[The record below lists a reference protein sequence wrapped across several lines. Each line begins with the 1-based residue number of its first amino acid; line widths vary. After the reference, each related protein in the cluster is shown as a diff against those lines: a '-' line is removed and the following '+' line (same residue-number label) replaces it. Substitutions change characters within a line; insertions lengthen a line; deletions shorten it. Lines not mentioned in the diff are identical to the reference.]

1 MSKFYTN
8 VYSGYDKILLRER
21 ENGKSVQKT
30 IEFKPSV
37 WIETDK
43 DSEYKTISGHPVS
56 RLEFED
62 NSDYREFVNNHSG
75 IENFRI
81 HGTIGFEYQFISQQY
96 SDIANYNFD
105 DLDIMYIDIE
115 TTCENGFPSIELAS
129 ESVISIAIKT
139 NKQKHVVFCLGS
151 YKHPDDSVQV
161 FSFEDESE
169 LLTKFLDY
177 ISAEPPDILT
187 GWNIKFFDIPYL
199 LNRIKEILTV
209 KDFKRISP
217 WKTIKQKTVNY
228 KNKDHLVYDIVGIS
242 TIDYLEL
249 YQKFTYVTRESYS
262 LNSIAHIELN
272 ESKMTYD
279 EYESISDFYK
289 KNFQKFV
296 EYNIQDVD
304 LVVRLESKLKL
315 LELAVALAY
324 SAGVNFTDVFS
335 QVKTWDVIIYNY
347 LIRKKIVI
355 PPKKG
360 LKKEEQYAGAYVK
373 DPLLGM
379 HDWVVS
385 FDLNSLYPHI
395 IMQYNIS
402 PETKLNTK
410 LWRRN
415 KINPEFILKQNNSTE
430 PLQETELAKQENVT
444 FAANGIAFNRDETGF
459 LADLMKSMYEDR
471 KKYKNLM
478 LKSQSELERMGNTC
492 TLAQRKKL
500 EYEISK
506 YRNFQMV
513 KKIQLNSAYGAIGNE
528 FFRFFDVELAEA
540 ITLSGQLSIQW
551 IGQSLNR
558 HLNKLFKTVDVDY
571 IIASDTDSVYLRL
584 APAVKQALKNS
595 DDVQRGVDFLNNF
608 SEKILEPFIT
618 KEFDNLAKIMNAKE
632 NMMFMSRE
640 VIANKG
646 LWTAKKRYI
655 LNVWDSEGIRYT
667 EPKLKIMGI
676 ETTRSST
683 PEIIRKELKDCIN
696 IIMNKTEE
704 DLISHIQEFKKKF
717 KTFNPEKIA
726 FPRTVNGISFYRDGN
741 SIYKKNTPIAVKGAL
756 IYNWTIQKMEL
767 GKKYKPISDGDKIK
781 FIYLKIPNPFG
792 GIKGTDHVLS
802 FSTII
807 PKEFDLDDY
816 IDYDTQFEKS
826 FIDPL
831 VGVLKTI
838 GWNTEKQN
846 TLESLFN

>member
-8 VYSGYDKILLRER
+8 VHSAYDKILLRER

-30 IEFKPSV
+30 IQFKPSV
-37 WIETDK
+37 WIESDK
-43 DSEYKTISGHPVS
+43 SSEYKSIDGKSVS
-56 RLEFED
+56 RLEFAD
-62 NSDYREFVNNHSG
+62 NSDYREFIRSHTG
-75 IENFRI
+75 IDNFRI
-81 HGTIGFEYQFISQQY
+81 HGAIGFEYQFISQQY
-96 SDIANYNFD
+96 SDIADYKFD

-115 TTCENGFPSIELAS
+115 TTCEEGFPSIEMPT
-129 ESVISIAIKT
+129 ESVICIGIKT
-139 NKQKHVVFCLGS
+139 NKQKNVVFCLGQ
-151 YKHPDDSVQV
+151 YTHIDQTVQV
-161 FSFEDESE
+161 FSYDDEAE
-169 LLTKFLDY
+169 MLTAFLDY
-177 ISAEPPDILT
+177 VSAEPPDIIT
-187 GWNIKFFDIPYL
+187 GWNVKFFDIPYL
-199 LNRIKEILTV
+199 LNRIKEILSV

-217 WKTIKQKTVNY
+217 WKSIKQKTVNY

-242 TIDYLEL
+242 TVDYMEL

-262 LNSIAHIELN
+262 LNNIARIELN
-272 ESKMTYD
+272 ETKTSYD
-279 EYESISDFYK
+279 EYESISEFYK

-296 EYNIQDVD
+296 QYNIQDVE
-304 LVVRLESKLKL
+304 LVVKLESKLKL

-360 LKKEEQYAGAYVK
+360 VKKEEQYAGAYVK
-373 DPLLGM
+373 DPLVGM

-395 IMQYNIS
+395 IMQFNIS
-402 PETKLNTK
+402 PETKLHSK

-415 KINPEFILKQNNSTE
+415 KINPDRILMYNESEDVLPETKQA
-430 PLQETELAKQENVT
+430 QEEDVT
-444 FAANGIAFNRDETGF
+444 FAANGVAFNKDQTGF
-459 LADLMKSMYEDR
+459 LADLMESMYEDR

-478 LKSQSELERMGNTC
+478 LASQIKLEKLGNTDS
-492 TLAQRKKL
+492 QDRKKI
-500 EYEISK
+500 EYDISK
-506 YRNFQMV
+506 FKNFQMV

-528 FFRFFDVELAEA
+528 YFRFFDVELAEA

-551 IGQSLNR
+551 IGKSLNR
-558 HLNKLFKTVDVDY
+558 YLNKLFKTNEVDY
-571 IIASDTDSVYLRL
+571 VIASDTDSVYLRL
-584 APAVKQALKNS
+584 APAVKQALK
-595 DDVQRGVDFLNNF
+595 DDTDTAAGVDFLNKF
-608 SEKILEPFIT
+608 SEKIIEPFIT
-618 KEFDNLAKIMNAKE
+618 KEFSRLAKIMNAKQ

-683 PEIIRKELKDCIN
+683 PEIIREELKSCIH
-696 IIMNKTEE
+696 IIMNKTEQ
-704 DLISHIQEFKKKF
+704 DLIDHIQQF
-717 KTFNPEKIA
+717 KTKFMTFTPEQIA
-726 FPRTVNGISFYRDGN
+726 FPRSVNGISQYSDGI

-756 IYNWTIQKMEL
+756 IYNWNIRQMKL

-781 FIYLKIPNPFG
+781 FVYLKIPNPFG
-792 GIKGTDHVLS
+792 GARGEDHVLS
-802 FSTII
+802 FSTTI
-807 PKEFDLDDY
+807 PKEFDLNEY
-816 IDYDTQFEKS
+816 VNYNTQFEKS

-831 VGVLKTI
+831 VGILKTI

-846 TLESLFN
+846 SLESLFN

>member
-43 DSEYKTISGHPVS
+43 DSEYKTIDGISVS
-56 RLEFED
+56 PLQFAD
-62 NSDYREFVNNHSG
+62 NADYREFIRSHSG

-115 TTCENGFPSIELAS
+115 TTCEEGFPSIELAT
-129 ESVISIAIKT
+129 ESVICIGIKT
-139 NKQKHVVFCLGS
+139 NKQKNVVFCLGS

-217 WKTIKQKTVNY
+217 WKIVKQKTVNY

-242 TIDYLEL
+242 IIDYMEL

-262 LNSIAHIELN
+262 LNNIAKIELN
-272 ESKMTYD
+272 ETKTSYD
-279 EYESISDFYK
+279 EYESLTDFYK

-296 EYNIQDVD
+296 QYNIQDVE
-304 LVVRLESKLKL
+304 LVFRLEAKLRL

-347 LIRKKIVI
+347 LIRKKIVV
-355 PPKKG
+355 PPKREN
-360 LKKEEQYAGAYVK
+360 KKEEKYSGAYVK
-373 DPLLGM
+373 DPLTGM

-402 PETKLNTK
+402 PETKLSSK
-410 LWRRN
+410 LWKRN
-415 KINPEFILKQNNSTE
+415 NITPDKILSHINSNE
-430 PLQETELAKQENVT
+430 SISETKKAELENVT
-444 FAANGIAFNRDETGF
+444 FAANGIAFNKNETGF
-459 LADLMKSMYEDR
+459 LADLMESMYEDR

-478 LKSQSELERMGNTC
+478 LDKQSELEKLDKTSSSE
-492 TLAQRKKL
+492 QRKKI
-500 EYEISK
+500 EYDISK
-506 YRNFQMV
+506 YKNFQMV

-528 FFRFFDVELAEA
+528 YFRFFDVELAEA

-551 IGQSLNR
+551 IGQSLNQY
-558 HLNKLFKTVDVDY
+558 LNKLFKTIDEDY

-584 APAVKQALKNS
+584 SPAVKQALPNL
-595 DDVQRGVDFLNNF
+595 DDIPAGVDFLNKF
-608 SEKILEPFIT
+608 SEKIIEPFIE
-618 KEFDNLAKIMNAKE
+618 KQFSKLSKIMNAKQ
-632 NMMFMSRE
+632 NKMFMSRE

-683 PEIIRKELKDCIN
+683 PEIVREELKKCIH

-704 DLISHIQEFKKKF
+704 DLINHIQEFKRKF
-717 KTFNPEKIA
+717 MEFDPEQIA
-726 FPRTVNGISFYRDGN
+726 FPRTVNNISAYQDGIT
-741 SIYKKNTPIAVKGAL
+741 IYKKNTPVAVKGAL
-756 IYNWTIQKMEL
+756 IYNWNINKMKL
-767 GKKYKPISDGDKIK
+767 GKKYKSISDGDKIK
-781 FIYLKIPNPFG
+781 FVYLKIPNPFG
-792 GIKGTDHVLS
+792 GMRGEDHVLS

-807 PKEFDLDDY
+807 PKEFDLREY
-816 IDYDTQFEKS
+816 INYNTQFEKS
-826 FIDPL
+826 FTDPL
-831 VGVLKTI
+831 VGILKTI